1 MVLIKLNNENDD
13 IDIFKK
19 IISHNEECP
28 DLIICYFTATWC
40 GPCKK
45 ISPDVSNIGENN
57 DHLRVIKIDV
67 DECEEISAFCQID
80 CMPTFK
86 FYKNNNLEPVH
97 SFSGADTEEL
107 INTIK
112 LLLNTEN
119 QENQDNQEH
128 QENQENQELQANQEH
143 QEHQE
148 QQAHQESYQSQYAE
162 LNNEIKDF

>member
-1 MVLIKLNNENDD
+1 MVFIKLENDD
-13 IDIFKK
+13 LDFFKK
-19 IISHNEECP
+19 LIIENDECP

-45 ISPDVSNIGENN
+45 ISPDVTNIGENN
-57 DHLRVIKIDV
+57 DHLKVIKIDV
-67 DECEEISAFCQID
+67 DECEEISGFCQID

-86 FYKNNNLEPVH
+86 FYKNNSLEPVQ

-112 LLLNTEN
+112 LLLNSTN
-119 QENQDNQEH
+119 YDNQDNQDSPDKNKYD
-128 QENQENQELQANQEH
+128 Q
-143 QEHQE
+143 
-148 QQAHQESYQSQYAE
+148 

>member
-19 IISHNEECP
+19 IITDNDECP

-45 ISPDVSNIGENN
+45 ISPDVTNIGENN

-67 DECEEISAFCQID
+67 DECEEISGFCQID

-86 FYKNNNLEPVH
+86 FYQNNSLEPVH

-112 LLLNTEN
+112 VLLNSN
-119 QENQDNQEH
+119 NHKIQDTD
-128 QENQENQELQANQEH
+128 
-143 QEHQE
+143 
-148 QQAHQESYQSQYAE
+148 ESNKNYESQYAE